1 MKKERKY
8 SKYRYYHVLS
18 QSSFMCKVP
27 TRVRPCEYML
37 LDSAVKNINKALHFL
52 FCPFEYASQLLSH

>member
-1 MKKERKY
+1 MY
-8 SKYRYYHVLS
+8 SRYYHVLS

-52 FCPFEYASQLLSH
+52 FCPFEYAFQLLSH